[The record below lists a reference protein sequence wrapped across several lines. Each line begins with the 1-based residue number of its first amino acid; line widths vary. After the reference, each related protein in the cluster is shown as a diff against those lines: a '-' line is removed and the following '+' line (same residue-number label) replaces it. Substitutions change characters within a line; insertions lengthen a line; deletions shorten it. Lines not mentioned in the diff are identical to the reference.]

1 MEVQCNLNETN
12 TVRLMISAQPPKYN
26 WISFKKDF
34 DVVRLCLLR
43 CNVILSAS
51 MKYSFLVKFERITC
65 IKAIFWPPFEVKI

>member
-34 DVVRLCLLR
+34 DVVRLYVYCDVMLSCLPL
-43 CNVILSAS
+43 
-51 MKYSFLVKFERITC
+51 
-65 IKAIFWPPFEVKI
+65 